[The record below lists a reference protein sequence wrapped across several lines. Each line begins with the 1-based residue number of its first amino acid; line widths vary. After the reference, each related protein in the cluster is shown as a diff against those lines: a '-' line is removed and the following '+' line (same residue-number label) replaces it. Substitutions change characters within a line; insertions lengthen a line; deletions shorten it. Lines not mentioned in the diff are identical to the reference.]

1 MLFELISQIFHQ
13 YISAKLNRL
22 SIQTYSKQNYDQ
34 EAFMAQ
40 DLKDKYDNDEKVYFL
55 FVSFCTPPYSL

>member
-1 MLFELISQIFHQ
+1 MLLELISQIFHQ

-34 EAFMAQ
+34 EASMAQ
-40 DLKDKYDNDEKVYFL
+40 DLKEKYDNDEKAHFL
-55 FVSFCTPPYSL
+55 SVSFCTPPFSL